1 MSDRTG
7 TPREREIAARIASLV
22 TDAEQELDA
31 VASDLTSLYRR
42 SIPVYDSV
50 AHEEVQRNTRAVLD
64 IVLWRVRSDAPAVNE
79 RDVADL
85 VRRWADQR
93 IPLELVAHSIQ
104 LGARELFKMIRRN
117 AVEQQLS
124 TDVIDDMQDMMWE
137 WATSYSA
144 AVNTVMQERAVTG
157 ATRRADLI
165 RQLVDGSYVPASVER
180 DAREHGIALD
190 HHYSVACVTWN
201 DSSIVSDIRSMLRLR
216 CGTDDLGVVD
226 AVIDSCLVALLP
238 VVPDRLAA
246 SVAVGLGD
254 ARPATDARASYG
266 QARHA
271 LDLATR
277 FARTGVVDL
286 AALGP
291 LPLLALGEEAADRLA
306 SAHLTTVAERGEAGR
321 EILDTVAAYLD
332 HDRRVDDTAAALY
345 VHRNT
350 VRNRVARFGDLTGL
364 DIDRTA
370 DLVLAWWLLTRER
383 SARSALQDPPLQ

>member
-1 MSDRTG
+1 MNDRTG

-22 TDAEQELDA
+22 TDADLQLDA

-50 AHEEVQRNTRAVLD
+50 AHAEVQRNTRAVLD
-64 IVLWRVRSDAPAVNE
+64 IVLWRVRSDSPAVNE
-79 RDVADL
+79 GDVINL
-85 VRRWADQR
+85 VRQWADQK

-104 LGARELFKMIRRN
+104 LGARELFKLIRRN
-117 AVEQQLS
+117 AVDQRLA

-144 AVNTVMQERAVTG
+144 AVNTVMRERAVTG
-157 ATRRADLI
+157 ATQRADLI
-165 RQLVDGSYVPASVER
+165 RQLVEGSYVPASVEN
-180 DAREHGIALD
+180 DASQHGIDLG
-190 HHYSVACVTWN
+190 HRYTVACVFWN
-201 DSSIVSDIRSMLRLR
+201 DSSLVSDVRAMLRLR
-216 CGTDDLGVVD
+216 CSTDDLQVVD
-226 AVIDSCLVALLP
+226 AVIDGFLVALLP
-238 VVPDRLAA
+238 VVSERLVA

-254 ARPATDARASYG
+254 ARPASDARASYA

-271 LDLATR
+271 LELAAR

-286 AALGP
+286 VSLGP

-306 SAHLTTVAERGEAGR
+306 SAHLTVVTERGEAGR
-321 EILDTVAAYLD
+321 EILDTVATYLD
-332 HDRRVDDTAAALY
+332 HDRRVDDTAAALF

-350 VRNRVARFGDLTGL
+350 VRNRVARFGDLAGL

-383 SARSALQDPPLQ
+383 SARSTLENPAL